1 VVLEPAVAVGAAGVP
16 VKVGLLISAL
26 EAIAEATDVN
36 SVSISEPLTILLAL
50 PLGRLS
56 LAVKFVALE

>member
-1 VVLEPAVAVGAAGVP
+1 M
-16 VKVGLLISAL
+16 SAL
-26 EAIAEATDVN
+26 EAIAEEIAIN
-36 SVSISEPLTILLAL
+36 SLSISEPLTILFEL